1 MGCQASRPQVD
12 GEGEALAFCSAAK
25 LPQYAASFVAAGYDD
40 RVTLASLTDDDLETV
55 RRVRVCPFSF
65 FFFFFSVGLGVF
77 FLMRGRVAG
86 RIFTPYSINIALA
99 LGLLVWSILAVCAR
113 LILLSL

>member
-77 FLMRGRVAG
+77 FFRRCLLFGILPSPPHPHLHPRVESVL
-86 RIFTPYSINIALA
+86 RRC
-99 LGLLVWSILAVCAR
+99 GL
-113 LILLSL
+113 